1 MKLLEMTREF
11 FQHAGRETVVKT
23 GSVMIKVPED
33 STV

>member
-11 FQHAGRETVVKT
+11 FQHAEKETVVKT
-23 GSVMIKVPED
+23 ERVMFEVPED